1 LLRGTLIRVR
11 PGLDGAFFCRS
22 AFKSKVGDLNNI
34 ADTMLAEFLGDD
46 DTDLDIFS
54 PIGNLVRPDI
64 LYRPGR
70 KRLI

>member
-1 LLRGTLIRVR
+1 M
-11 PGLDGAFFCRS
+11 
-22 AFKSKVGDLNNI
+22 GDLNSI
-34 ADTMLAEFLGDD
+34 ANTMLAEFLGDD
-46 DTDLDIFS
+46 DTDLDVFS